1 MNDYYEILGVPRDA
15 STEQVKKAYR
25 RLAREL
31 HPDVAGADTVSEERF
46 KDVSR
51 AYEVLSNPEKRRM
64 YDLGSDPTAPGGG
77 MGGGMGGGGF
87 GFQDIF
93 ETFFG
98 AAAGGGPQRGP
109 IPRARRGQD
118 ALVRLDI
125 DLPEATFGAHREVPV
140 DTAVLCPTCGGSCC
154 RPGTSPRT
162 CDVCGGAGTVQRVA
176 RSFLG
181 QVMTTQPCAACHG
194 FGTVIPEP
202 CTECAG
208 EGRVRS
214 RRVLEVDVPAGV
226 DTGTRIKLTAQ
237 GEVGPAGGPAGDV
250 YLEVRERRHETFMRE
265 GDDLHCTLPVPMTA
279 AALGTVLT
287 LDTLDG
293 PQEVDLRP
301 GTQPAQ
307 VVTIKGLGV
316 GHLHAGGRGD
326 LHVHVEVQ
334 VPTGLDEEQN
344 ELLRRLATLRNE
356 ERPEGRLS
364 AASPGVFAK
373 LRDKLAG
380 R

>member
-1 MNDYYEILGVPRDA
+1 MSDYYEILGVPRDA
-15 STEQVKKAYR
+15 SPEQIKKAYR
-25 RLAREL
+25 RLAREH
-31 HPDVAGADTVSEERF
+31 HPDVAGEGAGEDRF
-46 KDVSR
+46 KEVSR

-64 YDLGSDPTAPGGG
+64 YDLGADPASPGGG
-77 MGGGMGGGGF
+77 MGGGF

-98 AAAGGGPQRGP
+98 AAAGQSAQRGP

-118 ALVRLDI
+118 ALVRLEI
-125 DLPEATFGAHREVPV
+125 DLAEATFGSHREVQV
-140 DTAVLCPTCGGSCC
+140 DTAVLCPTCSGSCC

-162 CDVCGGAGTVQRVA
+162 CDVCGGRGSVQRVA

-181 QVMTTQPCAACHG
+181 QVMTSQPCAACHG

-202 CTECAG
+202 CPECSG

-214 RRVLEVDVPAGV
+214 RRTLEVDIPAGV
-226 DTGTRIKLTAQ
+226 DTGTRIKLTGQ

-250 YLEVRERRHETFMRE
+250 YLEIRERKHDTFVRR
-265 GDDLHCTLPVPMTA
+265 GDDLHCTLEVPMTA
-279 AALGTVLT
+279 AALGTMLT

-293 PQEVDLRP
+293 PRDVDLRP

-307 VVTIKGLGV
+307 VVTLKGLGV
-316 GHLHAGGRGD
+316 GRLHVGGRGD
-326 LHVHVEVQ
+326 LHVHVDVK
-334 VPTGLDEEQN
+334 VPTDLDDEQSD
-344 ELLRRLATLRNE
+344 LLCRLAAARDE
-356 ERPEGRLS
+356 ERPDTRL
-364 AASPGVFAK
+364 ASSHSGVFAK
-373 LRDKLAG
+373 LREKLAG

>member
-1 MNDYYEILGVPRDA
+1 MTDYYEILGVPRDA
-15 STEQVKKAYR
+15 TPEQIKKAYR

-31 HPDVAGADTVSEERF
+31 HPDVSGTEPGTEDRF

-51 AYEVLSNPEKRRM
+51 AYDVLGNPEKRRA
-64 YDLGSDPTAPGGG
+64 YDMGADPSSPGGG
-77 MGGGMGGGGF
+77 MGGGF

-98 AAAGGGPQRGP
+98 AAGGGAPRGP
-109 IPRARRGQD
+109 VPRARRGQD
-118 ALVRLDI
+118 ALVRLDL
-125 DLPEATFGAHREVPV
+125 DLAEAAFGVHREVQV
-140 DTAVLCPTCGGSCC
+140 DTAVLCPTCGGTCC

-162 CDVCGGAGTVQRVA
+162 CEVCGGRGSVQRVA

-214 RRVLEVDVPAGV
+214 RRTLSVDVPAGV
-226 DTGTRIKLTAQ
+226 DTGTRIKMTGQ
-237 GEVGPAGGPAGDV
+237 GEVGPAGGPPGDV
-250 YLEVRERRHETFMRE
+250 YLEVRERKHETFVRR
-265 GDDLHCTLPVPMTA
+265 GDDLHATLQVPMTA
-279 AALGTVLT
+279 AALGTVVT
-287 LDTLDG
+287 METLDG

-301 GTQPAQ
+301 GTQPGQ
-307 VVTIKGLGV
+307 ILTLRGLGV
-316 GHLHAGGRGD
+316 GHLHVGGRGD

-334 VPTGLDEEQN
+334 VPSPADDEQAD
-344 ELLRRLATLRNE
+344 LLRRLAVLRGE
-356 ERPEGRLS
+356 ERPEARL
-364 AASPGVFAK
+364 AAANPGMFAK
-373 LRDKLAG
+373 LRDKLSG

>member
-1 MNDYYEILGVPRDA
+1 MTDYYEILGVTRDA
-15 STEQVKKAYR
+15 SPEQIKKAYR
-25 RLAREL
+25 RLARQH
-31 HPDVAGADTVSEERF
+31 HPDVTGEDGGSDEMF

-51 AYEVLSNPEKRRM
+51 AYDVLSNPEKRRS
-64 YDLGSDPTAPGGG
+64 YDLGGDTSSGG
-77 MGGGMGGGGF
+77 MGGGF

-98 AAAGGGPQRGP
+98 AGSGASAQRGP

-118 ALVRLDI
+118 ALVRLDL
-125 DLPEATFGAHREVPV
+125 DLAESAFGSHREVQV
-140 DTAVLCPTCGGSCC
+140 DTAVVCPMCSGTCC

-162 CDVCGGAGTVQRVA
+162 CEVCGGRGSVQRVA

-181 QVMTTQPCAACHG
+181 QVMTSQPCAACQG

-214 RRVLEVDVPAGV
+214 RRTLTVDVPAGV
-226 DTGTRIKLTAQ
+226 DTGTRIKLTGQ

-250 YLEVRERRHETFMRE
+250 YLEIRERKHETFVRQ

-307 VVTIKGLGV
+307 VITLRGLGV
-316 GHLHAGGRGD
+316 GHLHIGGRGD
-326 LHVHVEVQ
+326 LHIHVDVH
-334 VPTGLDEEQN
+334 VPTGLDEEQTAV
-344 ELLRRLATLRNE
+344 LQQLATLRGE
-356 ERPEGRLS
+356 ERPEARFS
-364 AASPGVFAK
+364 AANPGVFAK
-373 LRDKLAG
+373 LRDKFSG

>member
-1 MNDYYEILGVPRDA
+1 MTDYYEILGVPRDA
-15 STEQVKKAYR
+15 TPEQVKKAYR

-31 HPDVAGADTVSEERF
+31 HPDVAGTDPASEEKF

-51 AYEVLSNPEKRRM
+51 AYDVLGNAEKRRA
-64 YDLGSDPTAPGGG
+64 YDMGADPASPGGG
-77 MGGGMGGGGF
+77 MGGGF

-98 AAAGGGPQRGP
+98 AAGGGAPRGP
-109 IPRARRGQD
+109 VPRARRGQD
-118 ALVRLDI
+118 ALVRLDL
-125 DLPEATFGAHREVPV
+125 DLAEAAFGVHREVQV
-140 DTAVLCPTCGGSCC
+140 DTAVLCPTCGGTCC

-162 CDVCGGAGTVQRVA
+162 CEVCGGRGSVQRVA

-214 RRVLEVDVPAGV
+214 RRTLSVDVPAGV
-226 DTGTRIKLTAQ
+226 DTGTRIKLTGQ

-250 YLEVRERRHETFMRE
+250 YLEVRERKHETFVRR
-265 GDDLHCTLPVPMTA
+265 GDDLHATLQVPMTA
-279 AALGTVLT
+279 AALGTVVAM
-287 LDTLDG
+287 DTLDG
-293 PQEVDLRP
+293 TQEVDLRP
-301 GTQPAQ
+301 GTQPGQ
-307 VVTIKGLGV
+307 VVTLKGLGI
-316 GHLHAGGRGD
+316 GHLHVGGRGD

-334 VPTGLDEEQN
+334 VPTPADDEQA
-344 ELLRRLATLRNE
+344 ELLRRLAVLRGE
-356 ERPEGRLS
+356 ERPEARL
-364 AASPGVFAK
+364 AAANPGMFAK

>member
-1 MNDYYEILGVPRDA
+1 MSDYYEILGVPRDA
-15 STEQVKKAYR
+15 TPEQIKKAYR
-25 RLAREL
+25 KLAREL
-31 HPDVAGADTVSEERF
+31 HPDVAGNDPATEERF

-51 AYEVLSNPEKRRM
+51 AYDVLGNPEKRRA
-64 YDLGSDPTAPGGG
+64 YDMGSDPSSPGGG
-77 MGGGMGGGGF
+77 MGGGF

-98 AAAGGGPQRGP
+98 AATGAAPQRGP

-118 ALVRLDI
+118 ALVRLDL
-125 DLPEATFGAHREVPV
+125 DLPEVTFGVHKDITV
-140 DTAVLCPTCGGSCC
+140 DTAVVCPTCHGTCC

-162 CDVCGGAGTVQRVA
+162 CEVCGGRGSVQRVA

-214 RRVLEVDVPAGV
+214 RRTLSVDVPAGV
-226 DTGTRIKLTAQ
+226 DTGTRIKLTGQ
-237 GEVGPAGGPAGDV
+237 GEVGPAGGPAGDL
-250 YLEVRERRHETFMRE
+250 YLEVRERKHETFVRR
-265 GDDLHCTLPVPMTA
+265 GDDLHATLEVPMTA

-287 LDTLDG
+287 MDTLDG
-293 PQEVDLRP
+293 PREVDLRP

-307 VVTIKGLGV
+307 VVTLKGLGV
-316 GHLHAGGRGD
+316 GHLHGTGRGD
-326 LHVHVEVQ
+326 LHVHIDVQ
-334 VPTGLDEEQN
+334 VPTPTDDEQAD
-344 ELLRRLATLRNE
+344 LLRRLAALRGE
-356 ERPEGRLS
+356 ERPEARLA
-364 AASPGVFAK
+364 AASTGVFAK

>member
-1 MNDYYEILGVPRDA
+1 MNDYYEVLGVPRDA
-15 STEQVKKAYR
+15 APEQIKKAYR

-31 HPDVAGADTVSEERF
+31 HPDVAGADAASEERF
-46 KDVSR
+46 KDVQR
-51 AYEVLSNPEKRRM
+51 AYEVLSNPEKRQM
-64 YDLGSDPTAPGGG
+64 YDLGQDPTAPGGG
-77 MGGGMGGGGF
+77 GGQGGGF

-98 AAAGGGPQRGP
+98 AAAGGGQRGP

-118 ALVRLDI
+118 ALIRLDI
-125 DLPEATFGAHREVPV
+125 DLSEATFGTHRQVPI
-140 DTAVLCPTCGGSCC
+140 DTAVVCPTCSGSCC

-162 CDVCGGAGTVQRVA
+162 CEVCGGQGTVQRVA

-214 RRVLEVDVPAGV
+214 RRTLEVDVPAGV

-237 GEVGPAGGPAGDV
+237 GEVGPAGGPAGDI
-250 YLEVRERRHETFMRE
+250 YLEVREHRHETFLRE
-265 GDDLHCTLPVPMTA
+265 GDDLHCTLQVPMTA

-301 GTQPAQ
+301 GTQPQQ
-307 VVTIKGLGV
+307 VVTLKNLGV

-326 LHVHVEVQ
+326 LHVHVDVQ
-334 VPTGLDEEQN
+334 VPTGLDEEQSA
-344 ELLRRLATLRNE
+344 LLRQLSTLRGE
-356 ERPEGRLS
+356 ERPEARLQ
-364 AASPGVFAK
+364 AASTGVFAK

>member
-1 MNDYYEILGVPRDA
+1 MTDYYEILGVPRDA
-15 STEQVKKAYR
+15 TPEQIKKAYR

-31 HPDVAGADTVSEERF
+31 HPDVAGTDPGSEERF

-51 AYEVLSNPEKRRM
+51 AYDVLGNPDKRRA
-64 YDLGSDPTAPGGG
+64 YDMGADPASPGGG
-77 MGGGMGGGGF
+77 MGGGF

-98 AAAGGGPQRGP
+98 AAGGGAPRGP
-109 IPRARRGQD
+109 VPRARRGQD
-118 ALVRLDI
+118 ALVRLDL
-125 DLPEATFGAHREVPV
+125 DLAEAAFGVHREVQV
-140 DTAVLCPTCGGSCC
+140 DTAVLCPTCGGTCC

-162 CDVCGGAGTVQRVA
+162 CEVCGGRGSVQRVA

-214 RRVLEVDVPAGV
+214 RRTLSVDVPAGV
-226 DTGTRIKLTAQ
+226 DTGTRIKMTGQ
-237 GEVGPAGGPAGDV
+237 GEVGPAGGPPGDV
-250 YLEVRERRHETFMRE
+250 YLEVRERKHETFVRR
-265 GDDLHCTLPVPMTA
+265 GDDLHATLQVPMTA
-279 AALGTVLT
+279 AALGTVVSM
-287 LDTLDG
+287 DTLDG

-301 GTQPAQ
+301 GTQPGQ
-307 VVTIKGLGV
+307 VLTMRGLGV
-316 GHLHAGGRGD
+316 GHLHVGGRGD

-334 VPTGLDEEQN
+334 VPTPADEEQAD
-344 ELLRRLATLRNE
+344 LLRRLAVLRGE
-356 ERPEGRLS
+356 ERPEARL
-364 AASPGVFAK
+364 AAANPGMFAK
-373 LRDKLAG
+373 LRDKLSG

>member
-1 MNDYYEILGVPRDA
+1 VTDYYEILGVPRDA
-15 STEQVKKAYR
+15 TPEQIKKAYR
-25 RLAREL
+25 RLAREH
-31 HPDVAGADTVSEERF
+31 HPDVAGTDPGSEDRF

-51 AYEVLSNPEKRRM
+51 AYDVLSNPEKRRA
-64 YDLGSDPTAPGGG
+64 YDMGGDPASPGGG
-77 MGGGMGGGGF
+77 MGGGF

-98 AAAGGGPQRGP
+98 AAAGGAPRGP
-109 IPRARRGQD
+109 VSRARRGQD
-118 ALVRLDI
+118 ALVRLDL
-125 DLPEATFGAHREVPV
+125 DLAEAAFGVHREVQV
-140 DTAVLCPTCGGSCC
+140 DTAVLCPTCGGTCC

-162 CDVCGGAGTVQRVA
+162 CEACGGRGSVQRVA

-214 RRVLEVDVPAGV
+214 RRTLSVDVPAGV
-226 DTGTRIKLTAQ
+226 DTGTRIKLTGQ

-250 YLEVRERRHETFMRE
+250 YLEVRERKHETFVRR
-265 GDDLHCTLPVPMTA
+265 GDDLHATLQVPMTA
-279 AALGTVLT
+279 AALGTVLS
-287 LDTLDG
+287 LETLDG

-301 GTQPAQ
+301 GTQPGQ
-307 VVTIKGLGV
+307 VVTLRGLGV
-316 GHLHAGGRGD
+316 GHLHVGGRGD

-334 VPTGLDEEQN
+334 VPTPTDDEQAD
-344 ELLRRLATLRNE
+344 LLRRLAVLRGE
-356 ERPEGRLS
+356 ERPEARF
-364 AASPGVFAK
+364 AAANPGMFAK
-373 LRDKLAG
+373 LRDKLSG

>member
-1 MNDYYEILGVPRDA
+1 MNDYYEVLGVPRDA
-15 STEQVKKAYR
+15 TGEQIKKAYR
-25 RLAREL
+25 RRAREL
-31 HPDVAGADTVSEERF
+31 HPDVAGSDAASEEKF
-46 KDVSR
+46 KDVQR
-51 AYEVLSNPEKRRM
+51 AYEVLSNPDKRQM
-64 YDLGSDPTAPGGG
+64 YDLGQDPTAPGGG
-77 MGGGMGGGGF
+77 GGQAGGF

-98 AAAGGGPQRGP
+98 AAAGGGQRGP

-118 ALVRLDI
+118 ALIRLDL
-125 DLPEATFGAHREVPV
+125 DLSEATFGSHRQVPI
-140 DTAVLCPTCGGSCC
+140 DTAVVCPTCAGSCC

-162 CDVCGGAGTVQRVA
+162 CEVCDGRGTVQRVA

-214 RRVLEVDVPAGV
+214 RRTLEVDVPAGV

-237 GEVGPAGGPAGDV
+237 GEVGPAGGPAGDI
-250 YLEVRERRHETFMRE
+250 YLEVRERRHDTFLRE
-265 GDDLHCTLPVPMTA
+265 GDDLHCTLQVPMTA

-293 PQEVDLRP
+293 PKEVDLRP
-301 GTQPAQ
+301 GTQPQQ
-307 VVTIKGLGV
+307 VVTLKNLGV

-326 LHVHVEVQ
+326 LHVHVDVQ
-334 VPTGLDEEQN
+334 VPTGLDEEQSA
-344 ELLRRLATLRNE
+344 LLRQLSTLRGE
-356 ERPEGRLS
+356 ERPDARLQ
-364 AASPGVFAK
+364 AASSGVFAK
-373 LRDKLAG
+373 LRDKLSG